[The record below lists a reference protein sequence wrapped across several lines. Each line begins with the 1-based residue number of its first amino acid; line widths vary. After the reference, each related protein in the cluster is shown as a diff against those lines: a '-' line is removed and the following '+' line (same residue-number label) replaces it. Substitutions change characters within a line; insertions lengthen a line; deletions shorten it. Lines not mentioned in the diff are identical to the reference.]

1 MPALLERVTVDPDI
15 CHGKPCIREL
25 RYPVEQILEL
35 LSRGA
40 TTDDLLR
47 EYEGLERDDILAAPA
62 FTTRLAQVTRIQPP
76 AA

>member
-15 CHGKPCIREL
+15 CHGKPGIREL

-35 LSRGA
+35 LRRGA
-40 TTDDLLR
+40 TTDDLSR
-47 EYEGLERDDILAAPA
+47 DYEDLERDDTLAAPA
-62 FTTRLAQVTRIQPP
+62 FATRFAQVTRIQPR

>member
-1 MPALLERVTVDPDI
+1 MPALLDRITIDPDI
-15 CHGKPCIREL
+15 CHGKPCIRRL

-35 LSRGA
+35 LSGGA

-47 EYEGLERDDILAAPA
+47 DYVDLERDDILAALA
-62 FTTRLAQVTRIQPP
+62 FATRLAQVMRIQPP